1 MPENVDACAKSI
13 MDDNPDMDES
23 TAYAICNDMDN
34 KGVLSAWLDADPEPD
49 DGRRLA
55 QFRNP
60 QEIRRTE
67 GSGNAVT
74 YKRVMLL
81 SPGQWADAG
90 SKEFVDYNPEAIRR
104 SAENFVDLD
113 AIRTRVPEWPHLDNA
128 ERAARLNELGEA
140 VMADGEIPVNFLHGP
155 AMYGAESFD
164 EIGSIPTESVIVD
177 DDGRLYGDITLHGE
191 SPQSLTAID
200 LMDEVLEAAEAGDRD
215 PPPVGPSVE
224 IPADDVTHEDGAI
237 RLQEAWFS
245 ATGIVFSP
253 ASRPVELGEQA
264 RERAVAMTAA
274 DGEAAGMVYRAA
286 EGGGVSKPERLQ
298 RVRALRA
305 RVERLRDAV

>member
-1 MPENVDACAKSI
+1 MPEDVEACKSSI
-13 MDDNPDMDES
+13 LDDNPDMDES
-23 TAYAICNDMDN
+23 TAYAICNDMKN
-34 KGVLSAWLDADPEPD
+34 RGVLAGWLSAEPES
-49 DGRRLA
+49 GRRLA

-67 GSGNAVT
+67 GSGDEVT

-90 SKEFVDYNPEAIRR
+90 SQEFVDYNPEAIRR

-128 ERAARLNELGEA
+128 ERANRLNELGEA
-140 VMADGEIPVNFLHGP
+140 VMADGQIPVNFLHGP
-155 AMYGAESFD
+155 AMYGADSLD
-164 EIGSIPTESVIVD
+164 EIGHIPTDSVIVD
-177 DDGRLYGDITLHGE
+177 DDGRMYGDITLHGD

-200 LMDEVLEAAEAGDRD
+200 LMDEVLEAASSGDRD

-224 IPADDVTHEDGAI
+224 IPADDVTVEDGTL

-245 ATGIVFSP
+245 ATGVVFNP

-274 DGEAAGMVYRAA
+274 DGETAGMVYRAA
-286 EGGGVSKPERLQ
+286 AGPSKLE
-298 RVRALRA
+298 RVRALKA
-305 RVERLRDAV
+305 RVERVRRVL